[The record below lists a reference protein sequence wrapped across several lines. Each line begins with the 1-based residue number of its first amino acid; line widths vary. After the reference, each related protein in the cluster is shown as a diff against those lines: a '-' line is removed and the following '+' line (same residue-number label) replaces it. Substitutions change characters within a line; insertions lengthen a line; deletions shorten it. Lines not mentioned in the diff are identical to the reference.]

1 VRASSSASGSG
12 DRVLANVTMKEMLEA
27 GVHFG
32 HQTRRWNPKM
42 RSYIFGRR
50 NGIYIID
57 LQQTLER
64 FRQAADYVEHMA
76 RMGRRLLFVGTK
88 RQAQQAV
95 EEEARRCGQFYVT
108 HRWLGGTLTNF
119 VTIRASVERL
129 QETERKLADE
139 DSLLTK
145 KEILRLERER
155 DKMVRNLDG
164 IRDMERLP
172 DALFVVDPRR
182 EHIAIAEANKLNIPV
197 VAIVDTNCDPEL
209 VDHVIPGND
218 DAIRTIRLFAG
229 RIADSYIE
237 GAAAWGKDGD
247 GAEAVEP
254 VETAGDAEATAD
266 AAVEAASESGPEA
279 VSESEAVSE
288 PEAEPEPEADPEAV
302 EAAGEAEAE
311 SKPAGEAE
319 AEPEVVAEAAAEVEA
334 EAESGPGEPAAEDE
348 PAGSDAEVN

>member
-1 VRASSSASGSG
+1 
-12 DRVLANVTMKEMLEA
+12 MKEMLEA

-57 LQQTLER
+57 LQQTLQR
-64 FRQAADYVEHMA
+64 FREAAEYVEHMA

-129 QETERKLADE
+129 QDTEKKLADE
-139 DSLLTK
+139 ESLLTK
-145 KEILRLERER
+145 KERLRLERER

-218 DAIRTIRLFAG
+218 DAIRTIRLFTG

-237 GAAAWGKDGD
+237 GAAAWSKGDEGETETAAAVEADGD
-247 GAEAVEP
+247 TPEP
-254 VETAGDAEATAD
+254 VET
-266 AAVEAASESGPEA
+266 
-279 VSESEAVSE
+279 SE
-288 PEAEPEPEADPEAV
+288 PEGPSEPV
-302 EAAGEAEAE
+302 ESAA
-311 SKPAGEAE
+311 
-319 AEPEVVAEAAAEVEA
+319 
-334 EAESGPGEPAAEDE
+334 EPAAPVESAAEPSE
-348 PAGSDAEVN
+348 PAEPVESASEPATEVAEPAAASGSA

>member
-1 VRASSSASGSG
+1 
-12 DRVLANVTMKEMLEA
+12 MKEMLEA

-57 LQQTLER
+57 LQQTLQR
-64 FRQAADYVEHMA
+64 FREAAEYVEHMA

-129 QETERKLADE
+129 QDTEKKLADE
-139 DSLLTK
+139 ESLLTK
-145 KEILRLERER
+145 KERLRLERER

-218 DAIRTIRLFAG
+218 DAIRTIRLFTG

-237 GAAAWGKDGD
+237 GAAAWSKGDEGEAESATAVEADGEAPEPVD
-247 GAEAVEP
+247 TPAPAETPALAGTAEPEGPAEP
-254 VETAGDAEATAD
+254 VESAAESA
-266 AAVEAASESGPEA
+266 
-279 VSESEAVSE
+279 
-288 PEAEPEPEADPEAV
+288 AEPAEPATEVAGPA
-302 EAAGEAEAE
+302 AAG
-311 SKPAGEAE
+311 
-319 AEPEVVAEAAAEVEA
+319 
-334 EAESGPGEPAAEDE
+334 
-348 PAGSDAEVN
+348 GSA

>member
-1 VRASSSASGSG
+1 
-12 DRVLANVTMKEMLEA
+12 MKEMLEA

-42 RSYIFGRR
+42 RSFIFGRR

-57 LQQTLER
+57 LQQTLDR

-139 DSLLTK
+139 ESLLTK
-145 KEILRLERER
+145 KERLRLERER
-155 DKMVRNLDG
+155 DKMVQNLDG

-182 EHIAIAEANKLNIPV
+182 EHIAIAEANKLRIPV

-229 RIADSYIE
+229 RIADSYIQ
-237 GAAAWGKDGD
+237 GAAARGKDNG
-247 GAEAVEP
+247 GAEAIEP
-254 VETAGDAEATAD
+254 VETAGDAEAETD
-266 AAVEAASESGPEA
+266 AAVETASGSEPEA
-279 VSESEAVSE
+279 VSESA
-288 PEAEPEPEADPEAV
+288 PELDVAEPASES
-302 EAAGEAEAE
+302 GER
-311 SKPAGEAE
+311 
-319 AEPEVVAEAAAEVEA
+319 AAENEK
-334 EAESGPGEPAAEDE
+334 
-348 PAGSDAEVN
+348 AGSDAEAN

>member
-1 VRASSSASGSG
+1 MR
-12 DRVLANVTMKEMLEA
+12 EMLEA

-57 LQQTLER
+57 LRQTLER
-64 FRQAADYVEHMA
+64 FREAADYVEHMA

-95 EEEARRCGQFYVT
+95 EQEARRCGQFYVT

-129 QETERKLADE
+129 RETERKLDDE
-139 DSLLTK
+139 ESLLTK
-145 KEILRLERER
+145 KERLRLERER

-218 DAIRTIRLFAG
+218 DAIRTIRLFTG
-229 RIADSYIE
+229 RIADTYIE
-237 GAAAWGKDGD
+237 GAAAWARDGSGNGTVAEAGEPEEVAEAEARAD
-247 GAEAVEP
+247 IAAGAEAGSEPAVEP
-254 VETAGDAEATAD
+254 EPEGAAAPQAAD
-266 AAVEAASESGPEA
+266 APHSDSAP
-279 VSESEAVSE
+279 E
-288 PEAEPEPEADPEAV
+288 PEPQPQAEPAEPEPGK
-302 EAAGEAEAE
+302 AASGNG
-311 SKPAGEAE
+311 AG
-319 AEPEVVAEAAAEVEA
+319 
-334 EAESGPGEPAAEDE
+334 
-348 PAGSDAEVN
+348 AG

>member
-1 VRASSSASGSG
+1 
-12 DRVLANVTMKEMLEA
+12 MKEMLEA

-237 GAAAWGKDGD
+237 GAAAWSKDGD
-247 GAEAVEP
+247 GAKATEPPDTAADVEAEAEVE
-254 VETAGDAEATAD
+254 AEAT
-266 AAVEAASESGPEA
+266 VEAAAEAATEAEPDA
-279 VSESEAVSE
+279 VSEPETVSE
-288 PEAEPEPEADPEAV
+288 PEAEPDAV

-311 SKPAGEAE
+311 SEPAAEADAESEAVAEAAGEAE
-319 AEPEVVAEAAAEVEA
+319 AEPEAEAGEA
-334 EAESGPGEPAAEDE
+334 EAEDE
-348 PAGSDAEVN
+348 KAGSDAEVN

>member
-1 VRASSSASGSG
+1 
-12 DRVLANVTMKEMLEA
+12 MKEMLEA

-88 RQAQQAV
+88 RQAQQAI

-129 QETERKLADE
+129 QDTEKKLADE

-145 KEILRLERER
+145 KELLRLERER
-155 DKMVRNLDG
+155 DKMVRNLEG

-182 EHIAIAEANKLNIPV
+182 EHIAIGEANKLNIPV

-237 GAAAWGKDGD
+237 GAAAWGKDRNGD
-247 GAEAVEP
+247 GVEAEAAGGAEVESEVGAVGAEEAEP
-254 VETAGDAEATAD
+254 AVAAETVGAAKAEPEAQAEAEPA
-266 AAVEAASESGPEA
+266 
-279 VSESEAVSE
+279 SE
-288 PEAEPEPEADPEAV
+288 PEA

-311 SKPAGEAE
+311 PVAE
-319 AEPEVVAEAAAEVEA
+319 AEPE
-334 EAESGPGEPAAEDE
+334 AESGEPAAEDE
-348 PAGSDAEVN
+348 SAGSDAEVN